1 MSKKKKDQVTE
12 SKVEEPVESTPAES
26 TATETTKDSAPQG
39 LNVGDLKR
47 CVQII
52 QTCSKRGAF
61 NADELQ
67 IVGQTYTNLVA
78 FLVSTGA
85 IKDPAK
91 EVPGTPVPEAQEGSD
106 PQSETP
112 EAQPIEDTLP
122 SDVEPTKE

>member
-1 MSKKKKDQVTE
+1 MSKKEKDQETE
-12 SKVEEPVESTPAES
+12 SKVETPVESTSAES
-26 TATETTKDSAPQG
+26 TATGPTSESAPNG

-67 IVGQTYTNLVA
+67 IVGQTYTNLMA

-91 EVPGTPVPEAQEGSD
+91 EVPGTPVPEAQADSD

-112 EAQPIEDTLP
+112 AEDTLP
-122 SDVEPTKE
+122 SDVEPTKD

>member
-1 MSKKKKDQVTE
+1 MSKKEKDQETE
-12 SKVEEPVESTPAES
+12 SKVETPVESTSAES
-26 TATETTKDSAPQG
+26 TATGPTSESAPNG

-67 IVGQTYTNLVA
+67 IVGQTYTNLMA

-91 EVPGTPVPEAQEGSD
+91 EVPGTPVPEAQADSD
-106 PQSETP
+106 PQTETP
-112 EAQPIEDTLP
+112 AEDTLP

>member
-1 MSKKKKDQVTE
+1 MSKKEKDQKTE
-12 SKVEEPVESTPAES
+12 SKVETPVEESTSAES
-26 TATETTKDSAPQG
+26 TATGPTTESAPNG

-67 IVGQTYTNLVA
+67 IVGQTYTNLMA

-91 EVPGTPVPEAQEGSD
+91 EVPGTPVPEAQADSD
-106 PQSETP
+106 PQTETP
-112 EAQPIEDTLP
+112 AEATPP

>member
-1 MSKKKKDQVTE
+1 MSKKEKDQKTE
-12 SKVEEPVESTPAES
+12 SKVETPVEESTSAES
-26 TATETTKDSAPQG
+26 TATGPTTESAPQG

-67 IVGQTYTNLVA
+67 IVGQTYTNLMA

-91 EVPGTPVPEAQEGSD
+91 EVPGTPVPEAQADSD
-106 PQSETP
+106 PQTETP
-112 EAQPIEDTLP
+112 AEDTLP

>member
-1 MSKKKKDQVTE
+1 MSKKEKDQKTE
-12 SKVEEPVESTPAES
+12 SKVETPVEESTSAES
-26 TATETTKDSAPQG
+26 TATGPTTESAPNG

-67 IVGQTYTNLVA
+67 IVGQTYTNLMA

-91 EVPGTPVPEAQEGSD
+91 EVPGTPVPEAQADSD
-106 PQSETP
+106 PQTETP
-112 EAQPIEDTLP
+112 AEDTPP

>member
-1 MSKKKKDQVTE
+1 MSEKEKDQVTE
-12 SKVEEPVESTPAES
+12 AETKAPVESTSAES
-26 TATETTKDSAPQG
+26 TPTGPKRESAPQG

-67 IVGQTYTNLVA
+67 VVGQTYTNLMA

-91 EVPGTPVPEAQEGSD
+91 DVPGTPVPEAQADSD
-106 PQSETP
+106 PKTETP
-112 EAQPIEDTLP
+112 AETTEES
-122 SDVEPTKE
+122 SDVKPAKE